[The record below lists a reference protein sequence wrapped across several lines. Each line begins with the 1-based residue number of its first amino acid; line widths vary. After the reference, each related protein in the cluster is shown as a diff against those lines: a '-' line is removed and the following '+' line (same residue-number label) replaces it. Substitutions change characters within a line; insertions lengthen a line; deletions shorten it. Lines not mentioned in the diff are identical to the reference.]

1 MRKRIYRKKGYKV
14 YEFYFETLQSLID
27 YITTAHTNTRV
38 FNESC
43 LSSNRDSDTIYSSR
57 KTHSL
62 DEAIRL
68 CIGGWDEKFDSL
80 LELKSN
86 VDKKILKERICS
98 SKIKDYVG
106 FAPSV
111 GDYLQG
117 KPLNMWNRIKVPNY
131 EIINI
136 YVNIAFTC
144 SEEISAIYNRGA
156 IVLSIIDALEKAG
169 YGVRLT
175 LFEFATRYS
184 EACLYY
190 FNIKDETENLNMKK
204 AYFVLCHPSFL
215 RRICFRLKEVTEF
228 EDEGWADDYGFVP
241 DKKTTMDFFNFDEES
256 DVVILSPD
264 SMGIE
269 GNDIYEDLET
279 VLKATN
285 LSKFFKF

>member
-1 MRKRIYRKKGYKV
+1 MRKRIYRKKAYKV

-27 YITTAHTNTRV
+27 YITTAPTNTKV
-38 FNESC
+38 FDESC
-43 LSSNRDSDTIYSSR
+43 LSSNKDDNRIFSFR

-86 VDKKILKERICS
+86 LDNKILKERISS

-111 GDYLQG
+111 GEYLQG

-136 YVNIAFTC
+136 YVNIAFSH
-144 SEEISAIYNRGA
+144 SEQISAIYNRGA

-175 LFEFATRYS
+175 LFEFAIDNG

-215 RRICFRLKEVTEF
+215 RRICLRLKEVTEF
-228 EDEGWADDYGFVP
+228 EGEEWAYGYGNVP
-241 DKKTTMDFFNFDEES
+241 DKKTTMNFFNFDEKS
-256 DVVILSPD
+256 DVVILSPHN
-264 SMGIE
+264 MGIK

-279 VLKATN
+279 VLKGTN
-285 LSKFFKF
+285 LTKFFKF